1 MFKFN
6 PLFLFIVFTIC
17 ETAYT
22 QISPGELM
30 CNQTNYETYIKNRRL
45 TRQLINQTGEGCQ
58 LEGIN
63 LSGRDLT
70 GTYLNVANLRNAYLV
85 GAILTNATLEDADLS
100 GADLRGAVIMNTNL
114 SGIITDENTKRYD
127 LSSF

>member
-6 PLFLFIVFTIC
+6 LLFLFMVLTIS

-22 QISPGELM
+22 QMSQGELM
-30 CNQTNYETYIKNRRL
+30 CNKTNYETYIRNKRL

-63 LSGRDLT
+63 LSGKDLT
-70 GTYLNVANLRNAYLV
+70 GTYFNVANLRNANLV
-85 GAILTNATLEDADLS
+85 GAILTNATLEEADLS
-100 GADLRGAVIMNTNL
+100 GADFRGTVIMNTNL
-114 SGIITDENTKRYD
+114 SGIVTDKDTKRY
-127 LSSF
+127 